1 MVRAILRTLTYRVAL
16 GQVSPPVGRKC
27 VRRMS
32 RRSILHR
39 LAREA
44 RPYYPRIALAMGM
57 GVLAGVLS
65 IVPPLAF
72 RIIINQVLVPRS
84 GHPPD
89 LRALYLSLGFTAVA
103 LVLANAAIYGQTYL
117 TAWSGQH
124 LVARLRVRLFERML
138 NLPLGEFDKWRPGE
152 LIARFATD
160 LQIMIDAVS
169 VSVPQLVVALATF
182 ISSFATM
189 IYLDWLLTLSL
200 VLVAP
205 VLSFAVSNFQR
216 LIAAGTH
223 RAQQRI
229 ADLTANLSEILQGQ
243 RVVKSFGREQFEVR
257 RFRGRND
264 DFFGAYMKLTQF
276 IQTQPLVI
284 STIMVAAVVAIMW
297 LSVREVLVGRLDIGK
312 VFMYWGLLV
321 NLMNPMNRVAA
332 FFGDIA
338 KAIVGAGRV
347 FELLDLPVE
356 VRDEPGAI
364 ALPAVR
370 GRIEYADVTF
380 RYNPAEPPALRHV
393 NATIEAGEIVALVGP
408 SGAGKTTLANLV
420 PRFYEP
426 QEGRLLL
433 DGIDVAKVRLS
444 DLRAAIAIVPQDVQ
458 LFRTS
463 ILENIR
469 YGRIGATE
477 AEVRAAAADANVD
490 EYVQTFPEG
499 YATEVGERGVRLSG
513 GQRQRI
519 AIARAVLR
527 DPRILIL
534 DEATSALDSHSE
546 AMIEEALDRLLPG
559 RTTLIIAHRLS
570 TIRRA
575 HRVLFIE
582 AGRVIEMGT
591 HDELL
596 AKGGPY
602 ARLHAAQFSFKAP

>member
-1 MVRAILRTLTYRVAL
+1 MGT
-16 GQVSPPVGRKC
+16 GRKC
-27 VRRMS
+27 LLRMS
-32 RRSILHR
+32 RRLILQR

-44 RPYYPRIALAMGM
+44 RPYYPRIGLAMGL

-72 RIIINQVLVPRS
+72 RIIINDVLIPLR
-84 GHPPD
+84 GHRPD
-89 LRALYLSLGFTAVA
+89 LNALYLSLGLTSVA
-103 LVLANAAIYGQTYL
+103 LVLANAAIYGQTYM

-152 LIARFATD
+152 LITRFSAD
-160 LQIMIDAVS
+160 LQIMIDVVS

-189 IYLDWLLTLSL
+189 IYLDWLLTITL

-205 VLSFAVSNFQR
+205 VVSLAVSKFQG
-216 LIAAGTH
+216 LISGSTQ

-229 ADLTANLSEILQGQ
+229 ADLTSNLSEVIGGQ
-243 RVVKSFGREQFEVR
+243 RVVKSFGREQFEVD
-257 RFRGRND
+257 RFRRRND

-284 STIMVAAVVAIMW
+284 STIMVAAVVVIMW
-297 LSVREVLVGRLDIGK
+297 LSVREVLVGRLDTGR

-332 FFGDIA
+332 FFGDIS

-347 FELLDLPVE
+347 FELLDLPLE
-356 VRDEPGAI
+356 VRDRNDAI
-364 ALPAVR
+364 ALPVVQ
-370 GRIEYADVTF
+370 GRIDYIDVTF
-380 RYNPAEPPALRHV
+380 RYRAGEPPALRNV
-393 NATIEAGEIVALVGP
+393 RAGIEAGEIVALVGP
-408 SGAGKTTLANLV
+408 SGAGKTTLVNLV
-420 PRFYEP
+420 PRFYEAT
-426 QEGRLLL
+426 EGMVCV
-433 DGIDVAKVRLS
+433 DGIDVTRARLS
-444 DLRAAIAIVPQDVQ
+444 DLRAAIAIVPQDVA

-469 YGRIGATE
+469 YGRIE
-477 AEVRAAAADANVD
+477 ASDDEVRSAAREANVD
-490 EYVQTFPEG
+490 EYVRGFPAG

-513 GQRQRI
+513 GERQRI

-527 DPRILIL
+527 NPRILIL

-546 AMIEEALDRLLPG
+546 ALIEEALDRLLPG

-575 HRVLFIE
+575 HKVLFIE
-582 AGRVIEMGT
+582 AGRVIEVGT
-591 HDELL
+591 PDELL
-596 AKGGPY
+596 ARGGAY
-602 ARLHAAQFSFKAP
+602 ARLHAAQFSLKGS

>member
-1 MVRAILRTLTYRVAL
+1 
-16 GQVSPPVGRKC
+16 
-27 VRRMS
+27 MS
-32 RRSILHR
+32 RRPILVR

-44 RPYYPRIALAMGM
+44 RPYYPRLAIAMTM

-72 RIIINQVLVPRS
+72 RIIINQVLVPPPGRS
-84 GHPPD
+84 PD
-89 LRALYLSLGFTAVA
+89 LKALYLSLGLTSVA
-103 LVLANAAIYGQTYL
+103 LVLANAAIYGQTYV

-124 LVARLRVRLFERML
+124 LVARLRVRLFDRLL

-152 LIARFATD
+152 LIARFSTD
-160 LQIMIDAVS
+160 LQLMIDAVS

-182 ISSFATM
+182 VSSFATM

-205 VLSFAVSNFQR
+205 VVSVAVSNFQR
-216 LIAAGTH
+216 LISGSTY

-229 ADLTANLSEILQGQ
+229 ADLTANLSEVLQGQ
-243 RVVKSFGREQFEVR
+243 RVVKSFGREEFEVA
-257 RFRGRND
+257 RFRNRNE
-264 DFFGAYMKLTQF
+264 DFFAAYMKLTQF

-297 LSVREVLVGRLDIGK
+297 LSVREVLVGRLDTGK

-332 FFGDIA
+332 FFGDIS

-356 VRDEPGAI
+356 VGDPAGAVG
-364 ALPAVR
+364 LPDVR
-370 GRIEYADVTF
+370 GRIEYDDVTF
-380 RYNPAEPPALRHV
+380 RYRDGAPPALRHV
-393 NATIEAGEIVALVGP
+393 SAIIEAGEIVALVGP
-408 SGAGKTTLANLV
+408 SGAGKTTIVNLV

-426 QEGRLLL
+426 QEGSVRL
-433 DGIDVAKVRLS
+433 DDVDIAGVRLS
-444 DLRAAIAIVPQDVQ
+444 DLRRAIAIVPQDVQ
-458 LFRTS
+458 LFRGS
-463 ILENIR
+463 ILDNIR
-469 YGRIGATE
+469 YGRIDATDG
-477 AEVRAAAADANVD
+477 EVRRAARDANVD
-490 EYVQTFPEG
+490 EYVQNFSDG

-513 GQRQRI
+513 GERQRI

-570 TIRRA
+570 TVRRA
-575 HRVLFIE
+575 HKVLFIE
-582 AGRVIEMGT
+582 AGRVAEVGT
-591 HDELL
+591 HEELL
-596 AKGGPY
+596 AKGGAY

>member
-1 MVRAILRTLTYRVAL
+1 LA
-16 GQVSPPVGRKC
+16 P
-27 VRRMS
+27 MS
-32 RRSILHR
+32 RRSILMR

-44 RPYYPRIALAMGM
+44 RPYYPRLALAMTM

-72 RIIINQVLVPRS
+72 RIIINQVLVPPHGRA
-84 GHPPD
+84 PD
-89 LRALYLSLGFTAVA
+89 LRALYLSLGLTSFA
-103 LVLANAAIYGQTYL
+103 LILANAAIYGQTYL

-124 LVARLRVRLFERML
+124 LVARLRVRLFDRLL

-182 ISSFATM
+182 VSSFVTM

-205 VLSFAVSNFQR
+205 IVSFAVSNFQR
-216 LIAAGTH
+216 LISTSTH
-223 RAQQRI
+223 RAQARI
-229 ADLTANLSEILQGQ
+229 ADLTANLSEVLHGQ
-243 RVVKSFGREQFEVR
+243 RVVKSFGREEFEVA
-257 RFRGRND
+257 RFRSRNE

-297 LSVREVLVGRLDIGK
+297 LSVREVLVGRLDTGR

-332 FFGDIA
+332 FFGDIS

-356 VRDEPGAI
+356 VRDPAGAI
-364 ALPAVR
+364 GLPAVR
-370 GRIEYADVTF
+370 GRIDYAGVTF
-380 RYNPAEPPALRHV
+380 RYNAGEPPALRNV

-408 SGAGKTTLANLV
+408 SGAGKTTIVNLV
-420 PRFYEP
+420 PRFYQP
-426 QEGRLLL
+426 QEGSVLVDGL
-433 DGIDVAKVRLS
+433 DLARVRLS

-458 LFRTS
+458 LFRAS

-469 YGRIGATE
+469 YGRIGATDE
-477 AEVRAAAADANVD
+477 EVRAAARDANVED
-490 EYVQTFPEG
+490 FARSFPDG
-499 YATEVGERGVRLSG
+499 YGTQVGERGVRLSG
-513 GQRQRI
+513 GERQRI

-575 HRVLFIE
+575 HKVLFIE
-582 AGRVIEMGT
+582 AGRVVEIGT

-596 AKGGPY
+596 AKGGAY
-602 ARLHAAQFSFKAP
+602 ARLHAAQFAAGHARSV

>member
-1 MVRAILRTLTYRVAL
+1 
-16 GQVSPPVGRKC
+16 
-27 VRRMS
+27 MS
-32 RRSILHR
+32 RRSILVR
-39 LAREA
+39 LAQEA
-44 RPYYPRIALAMGM
+44 SPYYPRLAIAMLL

-65 IVPPLAF
+65 IAPPLAF
-72 RIIINQVLVPRS
+72 RIIINQVLVPPP
-84 GHPPD
+84 GHAAD

-103 LVLANAAIYGQTYL
+103 LILANAAIYGQTYL

-124 LVARLRVRLFERML
+124 LVARLRVRLFERLL

-160 LQIMIDAVS
+160 LQMMIDAVS

-205 VLSFAVSNFQR
+205 IVSFAVSKFQR
-216 LIAAGTH
+216 LISTSTQ

-229 ADLTANLSEILQGQ
+229 ADLTANLSEVLQGH
-243 RVVKSFGREQFEVR
+243 RVVKSFGREEFEVT
-257 RFRGRND
+257 RFRNRND

-297 LSVREVLVGRLDIGK
+297 FSVREVLVGRLDTGK

-332 FFGDIA
+332 FFGDIS
-338 KAIVGAGRV
+338 KAVVGAGRV

-356 VRDEPGAI
+356 VRDPAGAVP
-364 ALPAVR
+364 LPVVR
-370 GRIEYADVTF
+370 GRIEYCDVTF
-380 RYNPAEPPALRHV
+380 RYKSDEPPALRQV
-393 NATIEAGEIVALVGP
+393 SAAIEAGEVVALVGP
-408 SGAGKTTLANLV
+408 SGAGKTTIVNLV
-420 PRFYEP
+420 PRFYVP
-426 QEGRLLL
+426 QEGSVRI
-433 DGIDVAKVRLS
+433 DGIDIAQVRLA
-444 DLRAAIAIVPQDVQ
+444 DLRRSIAIVPQEVQ
-458 LFRTS
+458 LFRGS

-469 YGRIGATE
+469 YGRIDATDD
-477 AEVRAAAADANVD
+477 EVRRAARDANVD
-490 EYVQTFPEG
+490 EYVQSFPDG
-499 YATEVGERGVRLSG
+499 YATQVGERGVRLSG
-513 GQRQRI
+513 GERQRI

-570 TIRRA
+570 TVRRA
-575 HRVLFIE
+575 HKLLFIE
-582 AGRVIEMGT
+582 AGRVVEIGT

-596 AKGGPY
+596 ARGGAY
-602 ARLHAAQFSFKAP
+602 ARLHAAQFSLKAT

>member
-1 MVRAILRTLTYRVAL
+1 
-16 GQVSPPVGRKC
+16 
-27 VRRMS
+27 MS
-32 RRSILHR
+32 RRSILIR

-44 RPYYPRIALAMGM
+44 RPYSPSLAVAMTL

-72 RIIINQVLVPRS
+72 RIIINQVLVPPP
-84 GHPPD
+84 GHAPD
-89 LRALYLSLGFTAVA
+89 LKSLYLALGLTSVA
-103 LVLANAAIYGQTYL
+103 LVLANSAIYGQTYL

-124 LVARLRVRLFERML
+124 LVARLRVRLFGRLL

-152 LIARFATD
+152 LIARFSTD
-160 LQIMIDAVS
+160 LQMMIDAVS

-205 VLSFAVSNFQR
+205 IVSFAVLNFQR
-216 LIAAGTH
+216 LISVSTQ

-229 ADLTANLSEILQGQ
+229 ADLTANLAEVLGGQ
-243 RVVKSFGREQFEVR
+243 RVVKSFGRESFEVA

-276 IQTQPLVI
+276 IQTQPLVV

-297 LSVREVLVGRLDIGK
+297 LSVREVLVGRLDTGK

-332 FFGDIA
+332 FFGDIS

-356 VRDEPGAI
+356 ARDTPGAI
-364 ALPAVR
+364 ALDAIR
-370 GRIEYADVTF
+370 GRIEYCDVTF
-380 RYNPAEPPALRHV
+380 RYRPNDPPALREV

-408 SGAGKTTLANLV
+408 SGAGKTTLVNLV
-420 PRFYEP
+420 PRFYQP
-426 QEGRLLL
+426 QDGSVLL
-433 DGIDVAKVRLS
+433 DGIDIATVRLS
-444 DLRAAIAIVPQDVQ
+444 DLREAIAIVPQDVQ
-458 LFRTS
+458 LFRGS

-469 YGRIGATE
+469 YGRIGATDE
-477 AEVRAAAADANVD
+477 EVRAAARDANVD
-490 EYVQTFPEG
+490 EYVRSFPDG
-499 YATEVGERGVRLSG
+499 YATQVGERGVRLSG
-513 GQRQRI
+513 GERQRI

-570 TIRRA
+570 TVRRA
-575 HRVLFIE
+575 HKVLFIE
-582 AGRVIEMGT
+582 AGRVVEIGT

-596 AKGGPY
+596 AKGGAY
-602 ARLHAAQFSFKAP
+602 ARLHAVQFSFKTS

>member
-1 MVRAILRTLTYRVAL
+1 M
-16 GQVSPPVGRKC
+16 G
-27 VRRMS
+27 
-32 RRSILHR
+32 RRSILQR

-44 RPYYPRIALAMGM
+44 RPYYPRLAVAMTM

-72 RIIINQVLVPRS
+72 RIIINEVLVPAPGRT
-84 GHPPD
+84 PD
-89 LRALYLSLGFTAVA
+89 LRALYLSLLLTSVA

-124 LVARLRVRLFERML
+124 LVARLRVRLFERLL

-152 LIARFATD
+152 LIARFSTD

-182 ISSFATM
+182 VSSFATM

-205 VLSFAVSNFQR
+205 IVSFAVSNFQR
-216 LIAAGTH
+216 LISQSTH

-229 ADLTANLSEILQGQ
+229 ADLTANLSEVLQSQ
-243 RVVKSFGREQFEVR
+243 RVVKSFGREQFEVA
-257 RFRGRND
+257 RFRRRND

-284 STIMVAAVVAIMW
+284 SSIMVAAVVAIMW
-297 LSVREVLVGRLDIGK
+297 LSVREVLVGRLDTGK

-332 FFGDIA
+332 FFGDIS
-338 KAIVGAGRV
+338 KAMVGAGRV
-347 FELLDLPVE
+347 FEILDLPAE
-356 VRDEPGAI
+356 VADPPGAA
-364 ALPAVR
+364 ALPFVR
-370 GRIEYADVTF
+370 GLLEYRAVSF
-380 RYNPAEPPALRHV
+380 RYKSDQPPALCDV

-408 SGAGKTTLANLV
+408 SGAGKTTLVNLV
-420 PRFYEP
+420 PRFYQP
-426 QEGRLLL
+426 QEGALLV
-433 DGIDVAKVRLS
+433 DGIDVATVRLAE
-444 DLRAAIAIVPQDVQ
+444 LRRAIAIVPQDVQ
-458 LFRTS
+458 LFRGS
-463 ILENIR
+463 IMDNIR
-469 YGRIGATE
+469 YGRLE
-477 AEVRAAAADANVD
+477 ASDEEVRAAARDANVD
-490 EYVQTFPEG
+490 DYVRAFPDG

-513 GQRQRI
+513 GERQRI

-570 TIRRA
+570 TVRRA
-575 HRVLFIE
+575 HKVLFVE
-582 AGRVIEMGT
+582 GGRVIEVGT
-591 HDELL
+591 HEELL
-596 AKGGPY
+596 AKGGAY
-602 ARLHAAQFSFKAP
+602 ARLHAAQFASLKAP

>member
-1 MVRAILRTLTYRVAL
+1 
-16 GQVSPPVGRKC
+16 
-27 VRRMS
+27 MS
-32 RRSILHR
+32 RRSILLR

-44 RPYYPRIALAMGM
+44 RPYYSRLAVAMTM

-65 IVPPLAF
+65 IVPPTAF
-72 RIIINQVLVPRS
+72 RIIINQVLVPPPGSR
-84 GHPPD
+84 PD
-89 LRALYLSLGFTAVA
+89 LKALYVALGLTSVA

-124 LVARLRVRLFERML
+124 LVARLRVRLFDRLL

-182 ISSFATM
+182 VSSFAAM

-205 VLSFAVSNFQR
+205 IVSVAVSNFQR
-216 LIAAGTH
+216 LISASTH

-229 ADLTANLSEILQGQ
+229 ADLTANLSETLGGQ
-243 RVVKSFGREQFEVR
+243 RVVKSFGREEFEVT
-257 RFRGRND
+257 RFRSRNE

-276 IQTQPLVI
+276 IQTQPLVV
-284 STIMVAAVVAIMW
+284 STIMVAAVVGIMW
-297 LSVREVLVGRLDIGK
+297 VSVREVLVGRLDTGK

-332 FFGDIA
+332 FFGDIS

-356 VRDEPGAI
+356 VRDPIGAVP
-364 ALPAVR
+364 LPSVR
-370 GRIEYADVTF
+370 GRVEYADVTF
-380 RYNPAEPPALRHV
+380 RYQAGAPPALRQV
-393 NATIEAGEIVALVGP
+393 NATIEAGEVVALVGP
-408 SGAGKTTLANLV
+408 SGAGKTTIVNLV

-426 QEGRLLL
+426 QEGRVLL
-433 DGIDVAKVRLS
+433 DGIDIATVRLS

-458 LFRTS
+458 LFRGS

-469 YGRIGATE
+469 YGRIGATDD
-477 AEVRAAAADANVD
+477 EVRAAARDANVE
-490 EYVQTFPEG
+490 EYVHGFPDG
-499 YATEVGERGVRLSG
+499 YATQVGERGVRLSG
-513 GQRQRI
+513 GERQRI

-546 AMIEEALDRLLPG
+546 AMIEEALDRLLLG
-559 RTTLIIAHRLS
+559 RTTMIIAHRLS
-570 TIRRA
+570 TVRRA
-575 HRVLFIE
+575 NKVLFIE
-582 AGRVIEMGT
+582 AGRVVEIGT

-596 AKGGPY
+596 AKGGAY
-602 ARLHAAQFSFKAP
+602 ARLHAAQFSLKSR

>member
-1 MVRAILRTLTYRVAL
+1 
-16 GQVSPPVGRKC
+16 
-27 VRRMS
+27 MS
-32 RRSILHR
+32 RRSILRR
-39 LAREA
+39 LAAEA
-44 RPYYPRIALAMGM
+44 RPYYPRLAIAMAM

-72 RIIINQVLVPRS
+72 RIIINQVLMPPPGRS
-84 GHPPD
+84 PD
-89 LRALYLSLGFTAVA
+89 LRALYLSLGLTSVA
-103 LVLANAAIYGQTYL
+103 LILANAAIYGQTYM

-124 LVARLRVRLFERML
+124 LVARLRVRLFERLL

-152 LIARFATD
+152 LIARFSTD

-182 ISSFATM
+182 VSSFATM
-189 IYLDWLLTLSL
+189 LYLDWLLTISL

-205 VLSFAVSNFQR
+205 VVSYAVSKFQR
-216 LIAAGTH
+216 LISASTH
-223 RAQQRI
+223 QAQQRI

-243 RVVKSFGREQFEVR
+243 RVVKSFGREEFEAG
-257 RFRGRND
+257 RFRNRNEA
-264 DFFGAYMKLTQF
+264 FFGAYMKLTQF

-297 LSVREVLVGRLDIGK
+297 LSVREVLVGRLDTGK

-332 FFGDIA
+332 FFGDIS

-347 FELLDLPVE
+347 FELLDLPIE
-356 VRDEPGAI
+356 V
-364 ALPAVR
+364 AVPPDAVTVPVLR
-370 GRIEYADVTF
+370 GKIHYDDVTF
-380 RYNPAEPPALRHV
+380 RYNSGEPPALRGV

-408 SGAGKTTLANLV
+408 SGAGKTTMVNLV
-420 PRFYEP
+420 PRFYLP
-426 QEGRLLL
+426 QEGCVRI
-433 DGIDVAKVRLS
+433 DGTDIARMHLA

-458 LFRTS
+458 LFRRT

-469 YGRIGATE
+469 YGRLGATDE
-477 AEVRAAAADANVD
+477 EVYAAARDANVE
-490 EYVQTFPEG
+490 EYVRTFPDG

-513 GQRQRI
+513 GERQRI

-546 AMIEEALDRLLPG
+546 AMIEQALDRLLPG

-570 TIRRA
+570 TVRRA
-575 HRVLFIE
+575 HKVLYIE
-582 AGRVIEMGT
+582 AGRVVEIGT

-596 AKGGPY
+596 ARGGAY
-602 ARLHAAQFSFKAP
+602 ARLHAAQFPFTAP

>member
-1 MVRAILRTLTYRVAL
+1 LTRGTIL
-16 GQVSPPVGRKC
+16 K
-27 VRRMS
+27 
-32 RRSILHR
+32 R

-44 RPYYPRIALAMGM
+44 RPYYPRLAVAMTM

-72 RIIINQVLVPRS
+72 RIIINQVLVPSPGRS
-84 GHPPD
+84 PD
-89 LRALYLSLGFTAVA
+89 LKALYLALGLTSIA
-103 LVLANAAIYGQTYL
+103 LIMANAAIYGQTYL
-117 TAWSGQH
+117 TAWSGQN
-124 LVARLRVRLFERML
+124 LVARVRVRLFERLL

-152 LIARFATD
+152 LIARFSTD

-205 VLSFAVSNFQR
+205 IVSVAVSNFQR
-216 LIAAGTH
+216 LISVSTQ

-229 ADLTANLSEILQGQ
+229 ADLTANLSEILGGQ
-243 RVVKSFGREQFEVR
+243 RVVKSFGREEFEIA
-257 RFRGRND
+257 RFRSRND

-284 STIMVAAVVAIMW
+284 STIMVAAVVGIMW
-297 LSVREVLVGRLDIGK
+297 LSVREVLVGRLDTGK

-332 FFGDIA
+332 FFGDIS

-356 VRDEPGAI
+356 VRDPPHATP
-364 ALPAVR
+364 LTAVR
-370 GRIEYADVTF
+370 GRIEFADVTL
-380 RYNPAEPPALRHV
+380 RYRPNEPPALRGV
-393 NATIEAGEIVALVGP
+393 NATIEAGEVVALVGP
-408 SGAGKTTLANLV
+408 SGAGKTTMVNLV
-420 PRFYEP
+420 PRFYQP
-426 QEGRLLL
+426 QEGRVLL
-433 DGIDVAKVRLS
+433 DGIDIAGVRLS
-444 DLRAAIAIVPQDVQ
+444 DLRGAIAIVPQDVQ
-458 LFRTS
+458 LFRGS
-463 ILENIR
+463 VLENIR
-469 YGRIGATE
+469 YGRIGASDD
-477 AEVRAAAADANVD
+477 EVRAAARDANVD
-490 EYVQTFPEG
+490 DYVQNFADG
-499 YATEVGERGVRLSG
+499 YATQVGERGVRLSG
-513 GQRQRI
+513 GERQRI

-534 DEATSALDSHSE
+534 DEATSALDTHSE
-546 AMIEEALDRLLPG
+546 AMIEQALDRLLPG

-570 TIRRA
+570 TVRRA
-575 HRVLFIE
+575 HKVLFIE
-582 AGRVIEMGT
+582 AGRVVEIGT

-596 AKGGPY
+596 AKRGAY
-602 ARLHAAQFSFKAP
+602 ARLHEAQFSFGSSY

>member
-1 MVRAILRTLTYRVAL
+1 
-16 GQVSPPVGRKC
+16 
-27 VRRMS
+27 MS
-32 RRSILHR
+32 RRLILHR

-44 RPYYPRIALAMGM
+44 RPYYPRIAVAMAMGIT
-57 GVLAGVLS
+57 AGVLS

-72 RIIINQVLVPRS
+72 RIIINQVLAPRA
-84 GHPPD
+84 GLAPD
-89 LRALYLSLGFTAVA
+89 LHALYLSLVLTSVA
-103 LVLANAAIYGQTYL
+103 LVLANAAVYGQTYL

-124 LVARLRVRLFERML
+124 LVARLRVRLFERLL

-189 IYLDWLLTLSL
+189 VYLDWLLTLSL

-205 VLSFAVSNFQR
+205 IVSFAVSKFQR
-216 LIAAGTH
+216 LITGSTH
-223 RAQQRI
+223 LAQQRI
-229 ADLTANLSEILQGQ
+229 ADLTANLSEKLQGH
-243 RVVKSFGREQFEVR
+243 RVVKSFGRERFEVD
-257 RFRGRND
+257 RFRNRND
-264 DFFGAYMKLTQF
+264 DFFAAYMKLTQF

-284 STIMVAAVVAIMW
+284 STIMVAAVVSIMW
-297 LSVREVLVGRLDIGK
+297 LSVREVLVGRLDTGR

-332 FFGDIA
+332 FFGDIS

-347 FELLDLPVE
+347 FELLDLPIE
-356 VRDEPGAI
+356 VRDPEDAVE
-364 ALPAVR
+364 LPAMR
-370 GRIEYADVTF
+370 GQIEYADVTF
-380 RYNPAEPPALRHV
+380 RYKPGEAPALRQV

-408 SGAGKTTLANLV
+408 SGAGKTTLVNLV
-420 PRFYEP
+420 PRFYQP
-426 QEGRLLL
+426 QEGCVLV
-433 DGIDVAKVRLS
+433 DGIDLARLRLE
-444 DLRAAIAIVPQDVQ
+444 DLRRAIAIVPQDVQ
-458 LFRTS
+458 LFRGS

-469 YGRIGATE
+469 YGRLDATDD
-477 AEVRAAAADANVD
+477 EVRAAAVDANVD
-490 EYVQTFPEG
+490 EYVRNFPDG

-513 GQRQRI
+513 GERQRL

-546 AMIEEALDRLLPG
+546 ALIEEALDRLLPG

-570 TIRRA
+570 TVRRA
-575 HRVLFIE
+575 NKVLYIE
-582 AGRVIEMGT
+582 AGRVLEVGT

-596 AKGGPY
+596 AKGGAY
-602 ARLHAAQFSFKAP
+602 ARLHAAQFSFKSPESARTAGNGPPGGEEVGPQKIDRY

>member
-1 MVRAILRTLTYRVAL
+1 MTRSSTLLRLV
-16 GQVSPPVGRKC
+16 
-27 VRRMS
+27 
-32 RRSILHR
+32 
-39 LAREA
+39 REA
-44 RPYYPRIALAMGM
+44 RPYYPRLALAMTM

-65 IVPPLAF
+65 VVPPLAF
-72 RIIINQVLVPRS
+72 RIIINQVLIPPP
-84 GHPPD
+84 GHAAD
-89 LRALYLSLGFTAVA
+89 LKALYLSLGLTSVA
-103 LVLANAAIYGQTYL
+103 LILANCAIYGQTYL

-124 LVARLRVRLFERML
+124 LVARLRVRLFERLL

-152 LIARFATD
+152 LIARFSTD
-160 LQIMIDAVS
+160 LQMMIDAVS

-182 ISSFATM
+182 VSSFATM

-205 VLSFAVSNFQR
+205 VVSLAVSNFQR
-216 LIAAGTH
+216 LIAASTH

-229 ADLTANLSEILQGQ
+229 ADLTANLSEVLGGQ
-243 RVVKSFGREQFEVR
+243 RVVKSFGREEFEVA
-257 RFRGRND
+257 RFRSRND

-297 LSVREVLVGRLDIGK
+297 LSVREVLVGRLDTGK

-332 FFGDIA
+332 FFGDIS

-356 VRDEPGAI
+356 MRDPIGA
-364 ALPAVR
+364 APLPAVR
-370 GRIEYADVTF
+370 GHLEYVDVTF
-380 RYNPAEPPALRHV
+380 RYRPNEPPALRQV
-393 NATIEAGEIVALVGP
+393 NAVIEAGEVVALVGP
-408 SGAGKTTLANLV
+408 SGAGKTTLVNLV
-420 PRFYEP
+420 PRFYQP
-426 QEGRLLL
+426 QEGCVRL
-433 DGIDVAKVRLS
+433 DGTDIATVRLS
-444 DLRAAIAIVPQDVQ
+444 ELRRAIAIVPQEVQ
-458 LFRTS
+458 LFRGS

-469 YGRIGATE
+469 YGRTGATDD
-477 AEVRAAAADANVD
+477 EVRAAARDANVD
-490 EYVQTFPEG
+490 EYVRAFPDG
-499 YATEVGERGVRLSG
+499 YATQVGERGVRLSG
-513 GQRQRI
+513 GERQRI

-570 TIRRA
+570 TVRRA
-575 HRVLFIE
+575 HKVLFIE
-582 AGRVIEMGT
+582 RGRVIEIGT

-596 AKGGPY
+596 AKGGAY
-602 ARLHAAQFSFKAP
+602 ARLHAVQFAGVYPPGV

>member
-1 MVRAILRTLTYRVAL
+1 
-16 GQVSPPVGRKC
+16 
-27 VRRMS
+27 MS
-32 RRSILHR
+32 RRSILGR

-44 RPYYPRIALAMGM
+44 RPYYPRLALAMTL
-57 GVLAGVLS
+57 GVVAGVLS

-72 RIIINQVLVPRS
+72 RIIINQVLVPQHGRS
-84 GHPPD
+84 PD
-89 LRALYLSLGFTAVA
+89 LNALYLSLGMTSIA

-117 TAWSGQH
+117 TAWSGQN
-124 LVARLRVRLFERML
+124 LVARLRVRLFDRL
-138 NLPLGEFDKWRPGE
+138 LKLPLGEFDKWRPGE

-182 ISSFATM
+182 VSSFATM

-205 VLSFAVSNFQR
+205 VVSFAVSNFQR
-216 LIAAGTH
+216 LISTGTH

-229 ADLTANLSEILQGQ
+229 ADLTANLSEVLQGQ
-243 RVVKSFGREQFEVR
+243 RVVKSFGREEFEVA
-257 RFRGRND
+257 RFQRRND

-297 LSVREVLVGRLDIGK
+297 LSVREVLVGRLDTGK

-332 FFGDIA
+332 FFGDIS
-338 KAIVGAGRV
+338 KALVGAGRV

-356 VRDEPGAI
+356 VSDPPGAI

-370 GRIEYADVTF
+370 GRIEYAGVTF
-380 RYNPAEPPALRHV
+380 RYKSGDAPALRDV

-408 SGAGKTTLANLV
+408 SGAGKTTIVNLV
-420 PRFYEP
+420 PRFYVP
-426 QEGRLLL
+426 QQGRVLL
-433 DGIDVAKVRLS
+433 DGIDIAGIRLS
-444 DLRAAIAIVPQDVQ
+444 DLRSAIAIVPQDVQ
-458 LFRTS
+458 LFRGS
-463 ILENIR
+463 ILDNIR
-469 YGRIGATE
+469 YGRIDATDE
-477 AEVRAAAADANVD
+477 QVRTAARDANVD
-490 EYVQTFPEG
+490 EFVQSFPDG

-513 GQRQRI
+513 GERQRI

-570 TIRRA
+570 TVRRA
-575 HRVLFIE
+575 NKVLFVE
-582 AGRVIEMGT
+582 GGRVVEIGT

-596 AKGGPY
+596 AKGGAY
-602 ARLHAAQFSFKAP
+602 ARLHAAQFNRT

>member
-1 MVRAILRTLTYRVAL
+1 
-16 GQVSPPVGRKC
+16 
-27 VRRMS
+27 MS
-32 RRSILHR
+32 RRSILVR

-44 RPYYPRIALAMGM
+44 SPYYPRLAIAMTM

-65 IVPPLAF
+65 VVPPLAF
-72 RIIINQVLVPRS
+72 RIIINQVLVPISAGRAA
-84 GHPPD
+84 D
-89 LRALYLSLGFTAVA
+89 LRALYLSLGLTSVA

-152 LIARFATD
+152 LIARFASD
-160 LQIMIDAVS
+160 LQMMIDAVS

-189 IYLDWLLTLSL
+189 VYLDWLLTLSL

-205 VLSFAVSNFQR
+205 IVSFAVSKFQR
-216 LIAAGTH
+216 LISASTH

-229 ADLTANLSEILQGQ
+229 ADLTANLSEVLQGQ
-243 RVVKSFGREQFEVR
+243 RVVKSFGREEYEVT
-257 RFRGRND
+257 RFRNRND

-297 LSVREVLVGRLDIGK
+297 FSVREVLIGRLDTGK

-332 FFGDIA
+332 FFGDIS

-356 VRDEPGAI
+356 VSDPA
-364 ALPAVR
+364 AALPLPAVR
-370 GRIEYADVTF
+370 GRIEYCDVTF
-380 RYNPAEPPALRHV
+380 RYKSDDQPALRHV
-393 NATIEAGEIVALVGP
+393 TATIEAGEIVALVGP
-408 SGAGKTTLANLV
+408 SGAGKTTIVNLV
-420 PRFYEP
+420 PRFYAP
-426 QEGRLLL
+426 QEGVVRI
-433 DGIDVAKVRLS
+433 DGIDIASVRLA
-444 DLRAAIAIVPQDVQ
+444 DLRRAIAIVPQDVQ
-458 LFRTS
+458 LFRGS

-469 YGRIGATE
+469 YGRIDATDD
-477 AEVRAAAADANVD
+477 EVRRAASDANVD
-490 EYVQTFPEG
+490 EYVQGFAEG
-499 YATEVGERGVRLSG
+499 YATQVGERGVRLSG
-513 GQRQRI
+513 GERQRI

-527 DPRILIL
+527 NPRILIL

-559 RTTLIIAHRLS
+559 RTTLIIAHRL
-570 TIRRA
+570 TTVRRA
-575 HRVLFIE
+575 HKVLFIE
-582 AGRVIEMGT
+582 AGRVVEIGT

-596 AKGGPY
+596 AQGGAY
-602 ARLHAAQFSFKAP
+602 ARLHAAQFSFRTP

>member
-1 MVRAILRTLTYRVAL
+1 MRGGFTARGRQDLIALQPPGVTRGTIL
-16 GQVSPPVGRKC
+16 K
-27 VRRMS
+27 
-32 RRSILHR
+32 R

-44 RPYYPRIALAMGM
+44 RPYYPRLAVAMTM

-72 RIIINQVLVPRS
+72 RIIINQVLVPAPGS
-84 GHPPD
+84 SPD
-89 LRALYLSLGFTAVA
+89 LKALYVA
-103 LVLANAAIYGQTYL
+103 LVLTSIALIMGNAAIYGQTYL

-124 LVARLRVRLFERML
+124 LVARLRVRLFEQLL

-152 LIARFATD
+152 LIARFSTD

-205 VLSFAVSNFQR
+205 IVSVAVSNFQR
-216 LIAAGTH
+216 LISLSTQ

-229 ADLTANLSEILQGQ
+229 ADLTANLSEVLGGQ
-243 RVVKSFGREQFEVR
+243 RVVKSFGREEFEVA
-257 RFRGRND
+257 RFRSRND

-284 STIMVAAVVAIMW
+284 STIMVAAVVGIMW
-297 LSVREVLVGRLDIGK
+297 LSVREVLVGRLDTGK

-332 FFGDIA
+332 FFGDIS

-347 FELLDLPVE
+347 FELLDLPAE
-356 VRDEPGAI
+356 ARDSAQATP
-364 ALPAVR
+364 LPAVG
-370 GRIEYADVTF
+370 GRIEYVDVTL
-380 RYNPAEPPALRHV
+380 RYKPNEPPALRGV
-393 NATIEAGEIVALVGP
+393 NATIEAGEVAALVGP
-408 SGAGKTTLANLV
+408 SGAGKTTMVNLV
-420 PRFYEP
+420 PRFYQP
-426 QEGRLLL
+426 QEGRVLL
-433 DGIDVAKVRLS
+433 DGVDIAGVRLS

-458 LFRTS
+458 LFRGS
-463 ILENIR
+463 VLENIR
-469 YGRIGATE
+469 YGRIGATDD
-477 AEVRAAAADANVD
+477 EVRAAARDANVD
-490 EYVQTFPEG
+490 DYVRNFPDG
-499 YATEVGERGVRLSG
+499 YATQVGERGVRLSG
-513 GQRQRI
+513 GERQRI

-546 AMIEEALDRLLPG
+546 AMIEQALDRLLPG

-570 TIRRA
+570 TVRRA
-575 HRVLFIE
+575 HKVLFIE
-582 AGRVIEMGT
+582 AGRVVEVGS

-596 AKGGPY
+596 AKRGAY
-602 ARLHAAQFSFKAP
+602 ARLHEAQFSFGAS

>member
-1 MVRAILRTLTYRVAL
+1 
-16 GQVSPPVGRKC
+16 
-27 VRRMS
+27 
-32 RRSILHR
+32 
-39 LAREA
+39 
-44 RPYYPRIALAMGM
+44 MGM
-57 GVLAGVLS
+57 GILAGVLS

-72 RIIINQVLVPRS
+72 RIIINQVLVPAPGRA
-84 GHPPD
+84 PD
-89 LRALYLSLGFTAVA
+89 LKALYLSLGLTSVA
-103 LVLANAAIYGQTYL
+103 LILANAAIYGQTYL

-124 LVARLRVRLFERML
+124 LVARLRVRLFERIL

-189 IYLDWLLTLSL
+189 IYMDWFLTLSL

-205 VLSFAVSNFQR
+205 VVSFAVSNFQR
-216 LIAAGTH
+216 LISVSTH
-223 RAQQRI
+223 RSQQRI

-243 RVVKSFGREQFEVR
+243 RVVKSFGREQFEVE

-264 DFFGAYMKLTQF
+264 DFFAAYMKLTQF

-297 LSVREVLVGRLDIGK
+297 LSVREVLVGRLDTGK

-332 FFGDIA
+332 FFGDIS

-356 VRDEPGAI
+356 ARDPAGAVP
-364 ALPAVR
+364 LPLVR
-370 GRIEYADVTF
+370 GRIEYDHVTF
-380 RYNPAEPPALRHV
+380 RYKPQDVPALRDV
-393 NATIEAGEIVALVGP
+393 NARIEAGEIVALVGP

-420 PRFYEP
+420 PRFYQP
-426 QEGRLLL
+426 QEGMVRL
-433 DGIDVAKVRLS
+433 DGIDIANVRLA
-444 DLRAAIAIVPQDVQ
+444 DLRRAIAIVPQEVQ

-463 ILENIR
+463 IMENIR
-469 YGRIGATE
+469 YGRLGAGDD
-477 AEVRAAAADANVD
+477 EVRQAAREANVE
-490 EYVQTFPEG
+490 EYVQNFPDG

-513 GQRQRI
+513 GERQRI

-546 AMIEEALDRLLPG
+546 ALIEEALDRLLPG

-575 HRVLFIE
+575 HKVLFIE
-582 AGRVIEMGT
+582 AGRVVEMGT

-596 AKGGPY
+596 AKGGSY
-602 ARLHAAQFSFKAP
+602 ARLHAAQFSFNLP